1 MFRRNLLRAYGE
13 KCSIS
18 GTGPR
23 GVLEAVHIVPHAE
36 SGINALDNGLLLRA
50 DLHNLFDD
58 GLLRI
63 NPDSLMVE
71 LSPEFHGTDYRELN
85 GVRLRDRSDGS
96 RQSREFLKQ
105 RWAEGTS

>member
-13 KCSIS
+13 KCSVS

-50 DLHNLFDD
+50 DLQNLFDD

-63 NPDSLMVE
+63 NPDSLMVA
-71 LSPEFHGTDYRELN
+71 LSPELHGTDYWELN
-85 GVRLRDRSDGS
+85 GVRRRDRSDGS